1 MAFQPGPVAMAAVSP
16 TSILNK
22 TLSGFGQAIVGGVV
36 PALQSNFSQ
45 STLVN
50 IGVNAGIGAAV
61 NLASSVDLFSAVGLS
76 SSALTSLVPSLLSG
90 DVNNILAQT
99 ITNAGGVSALVD
111 NIFNKTTAVAS
122 SETGDMWG
130 KLEFPGAG
138 TDGEAK
144 ANFGNSETAS
154 NYSLGTGGADVT
166 FTLTRANRGP
176 QEYGSAT
183 ASNTPTTGNTVG
195 TDQYT
200 GKVPNAASPAANAAV
215 NAKTS
220 SMTNASSGAIG
231 KTPFTSSGDAKLDSW
246 APNAPVTA
254 PINNNLRSSDRIS
267 DDPLLQSWA
276 PSK

>member
-36 PALQSNFSQ
+36 PALQSNFNQ
-45 STLVN
+45 STLIN
-50 IGVNAGIGAAV
+50 IGVNAGVGAAV
-61 NLASSVDLFSAVGLS
+61 NLVSSVDLFSAVGLS
-76 SSALTSLVPSLLSG
+76 SSALTSLVPSILSG
-90 DVNNILAQT
+90 NINNILAQT
-99 ITNAGGVSALVD
+99 ITSAGGVGALVD
-111 NIFNKTTAVAS
+111 SIFNKTTS
-122 SETGDMWG
+122 SETGEMWG

-144 ANFGNSETAS
+144 ANFGSSETAG
-154 NYSLGTGGADVT
+154 NYSLGAGGADVT

-176 QEYGSAT
+176 QEFGSAK

-195 TDQYT
+195 TNQYT
-200 GKVPNAASPAANAAV
+200 DKVPNVASPASNAAT

-220 SMTNASSGAIG
+220 AMTNSSSGAIG
-231 KTPFTSSGDAKLDSW
+231 KTPFTSSGDVKLDSW
-246 APNAPVTA
+246 APGKSVIA
-254 PINNNLRSSDRIS
+254 PIENNLRSSDRVS

-276 PSK
+276 PSKN